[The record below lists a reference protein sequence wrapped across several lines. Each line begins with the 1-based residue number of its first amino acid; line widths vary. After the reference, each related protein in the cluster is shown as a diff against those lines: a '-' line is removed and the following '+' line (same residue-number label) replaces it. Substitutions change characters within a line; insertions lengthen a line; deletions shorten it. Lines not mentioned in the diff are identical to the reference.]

1 MKRLALLFFC
11 LIVFNCIAVADPL
24 ALVVGQATVSDGDN
38 FIRMAIGS
46 GPLMHYGNHGEGGI
60 NAICT
65 VGLSCSLDLKVVA
78 AAGPIPGTEE
88 IIWTQLFFNMVTD
101 PIPAYDPTTSQNV
114 QMYGTVTGTL
124 LYATCIIADTSVC
137 GDGAIGL
144 WSSTVDQDCGPNQ
157 NAACVFAVNGIAQGA
172 LNYSNRAATL
182 NFAGTAAWVPE
193 PASIFLLG
201 TGLLF
206 GVGRSFRKRLRE

>member
-24 ALVVGQATVSDGDN
+24 ALVVGQATETDGDQ

-60 NAICT
+60 NANCT
-65 VGLSCSLDLKVVA
+65 AGCLHSRSEGCCRGRSDSGHRRDYLDSVVL
-78 AAGPIPGTEE
+78 
-88 IIWTQLFFNMVTD
+88 QHD
-101 PIPAYDPTTSQNV
+101 HRPIPADDPTTSQNV
-114 QMYGTVTGTL
+114 QMYGTVTGTV

-157 NAACVFAVNGIAQGA
+157 NAACVFAVNGIAQGDLA
-172 LNYSNRAATL
+172 YSNRAGTL

-193 PASIFLLG
+193 PASIFL
-201 TGLLF
+201 TGH
-206 GVGRSFRKRLRE
+206 RLVVRRGPEL